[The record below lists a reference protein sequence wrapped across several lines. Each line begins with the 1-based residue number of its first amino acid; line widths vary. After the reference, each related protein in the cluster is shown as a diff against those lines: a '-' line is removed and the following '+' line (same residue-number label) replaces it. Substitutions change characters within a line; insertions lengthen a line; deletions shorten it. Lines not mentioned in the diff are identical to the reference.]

1 MGSVLFVHGTGVR
14 EPSYTN
20 TFKIIAE
27 AISNN
32 LQGWDL
38 VRCYWGEPYGVK
50 LRQNGDSIP
59 SYTNRSIDDV
69 ESSEDEE
76 VALWEILYQ
85 DPLYEM
91 RLLAATTAEPAEEL
105 APGETPPWE
114 GLQEQIDQFYPS
126 QKLSELLEQS
136 GLVEILQQAFQE
148 ISNSSIF
155 LDAIRQ
161 APTDE
166 NTTIDIIARAV
177 TARMIVLSEENGDPS
192 INGKTRDEI
201 VGYLVTELGGA
212 SRSIDGSS
220 RSISGWVVNPLK
232 GMALRLMTRRL
243 ERKRG
248 AISDASA
255 PVAGDILLYQTKGSE
270 IRAFI
275 RDQIAKLS
283 DPVIIIAHSLG
294 GVACVDLLTL
304 EKHTNVR
311 GLITV
316 GSQSPLFYEL
326 DCLTSANY
334 GDKLPDHFPRWL
346 NIYDSRDFLSYIGAK
361 VFPGRVEDFEV
372 RSRQPFPQSHSAYWT
387 IPELWKKVAEFV
399 K

>member
-32 LQGWDL
+32 LQGWDP

-50 LRQNGDSIP
+50 LRQNWDSIP
-59 SYTNRSIDDV
+59 SYTNRSIEDV

-85 DPLYEM
+85 DPLYEI
-91 RLLAATTAEPAEEL
+91 RLLMATTAEPAEEL

-114 GLQEQIDQFYPS
+114 GLQEQIGQFHPS

-136 GLVEILQQAFQE
+136 GLVEILQQAFRE
-148 ISNSSIF
+148 ISDSAVF

-161 APTDE
+161 ASTDE
-166 NTTIDIIARAV
+166 NATIDIIARAV
-177 TARMIVLSEENGDPS
+177 TARMIVLSEETGAPS

-201 VGYLVTELGGA
+201 VGYLVTELSGD

-232 GMALRLMTRRL
+232 GMALRLMTRRI

-248 AISDASA
+248 VISDASA

-270 IRAFI
+270 IRTFI

-294 GVACVDLLTL
+294 GIACVDLLIL

-346 NIYDSRDFLSYIGAK
+346 NIYDPRDFLGYIGAK
-361 VFPGRVEDFEV
+361 VFHGKVEDFEV